1 MISKIYYYFKDKK
14 EIIEEFNIYSRYMSY
29 GSYVFDNTINYIML
43 DEHYTRKRSTQILRN
58 IYINKKT
65 RGSFVFLL
73 KKLRYKNK
81 FTIPEQT
88 QAINDFRGTVY
99 YSTRSCKKIFDLSS
113 NKVLSIFLNKK
124 DYKSFLDSNQYFK
137 EHFPL
142 PKILYNNDEEL
153 SIIEELIVFQPNRL
167 WMKEDYLYVIEDIFK
182 RYITYAEAC
191 KENVKYCFISP
202 TDYMK
207 IFEINDDKYIS
218 EIRSK
223 IPKDLLS
230 IHLPA
235 LRLHGDLWT
244 TNILV
249 QKSDRYSIHYIDW
262 EFSQDLL
269 FFYDFFNL
277 MWVEVYNHNNYL
289 YIDNYVNGMY
299 DHYFNEL
306 FLIYNLKYE
315 PKFRMEY
322 FHVFFLQFYLVRL
335 INLQGKDKNKY
346 FRQYRKLSRKISN

>member
-1 MISKIYYYFKDKK
+1 MISKIYNFFKDIK
-14 EIIEEFNIYSRYMSY
+14 ETIKEFNLYSRYMSF
-29 GSYVFDNTINYIML
+29 GAYVFDDSIRYIFL
-43 DEHYTRKRSTQILRN
+43 DDSFTYKKSTELFHN
-58 IYINKKT
+58 VYKTNKI
-65 RGSFVFLL
+65 RGFLVFLL
-73 KKLRYKNK
+73 KNLKYKNRLIISK
-81 FTIPEQT
+81 QT
-88 QAINDFRGTVY
+88 QVFKDFKGTIY
-99 YSTRSCKKIFDLSS
+99 FPTRNCKKIFDLSS
-113 NKVLSIFLNKK
+113 HKVLSLYSKK
-124 DYKSFLDSNQYFK
+124 EEYTSIIDSYIYFK
-137 EHFPL
+137 QHFPM
-142 PKILYNNDEEL
+142 PNILYTDEKQL
-153 SIIEELIVFQPNRL
+153 FIIEQLILFQPNSL
-167 WMKEDYLYVIEDIFK
+167 WVKEDYLYVIEDIFK